1 MATWVPKA
9 GSILTACAFVFSVSA
24 TPTIIDP
31 GPDPFGDLGLGPQDV
46 LFVAEARNVDH
57 TTGDWE
63 IGLGHYVP
71 NESGGYRYVSDANT
85 HLIWE
90 NNKENTFTLCQEAC
104 GTTIF
109 SVGDKAVSAK
119 YEDAND
125 IFVESVTRDGRKRGG
140 EYVEVYNCSVR
151 ADISSFNKKDLKDV
165 AVFVDHPEASG
176 LDYALDIAELKDDKF
191 KCMEG
196 TIVFSWTGKP
206 PKRSYS
212 EVILKGFKTGSVP
225 EPTTVAFLALGAF
238 SLVGMG
244 TRGRKKK

>member
-1 MATWVPKA
+1 MATWVPKV

-24 TPTIIDP
+24 TPTIIDS

-46 LFVAEARNVDH
+46 L
-57 TTGDWE
+57 
-63 IGLGHYVP
+63 
-71 NESGGYRYVSDANT
+71 
-85 HLIWE
+85 
-90 NNKENTFTLCQEAC
+90 
-104 GTTIF
+104 

-119 YEDAND
+119 YEEAND

-176 LDYALDIAELKDDKF
+176 LDYALDIVELKDDKF

-225 EPTTVAFLALGAF
+225 EPATVAFLALGAF
-238 SLVGMG
+238 GLVGMG
-244 TRGRKKK
+244 TRGRKKE